1 MPQPPIGIDLGTTY
15 SVIAFVDDAGRPTT
29 IANDI
34 GELLTPSAVSIDEGE
49 IIVGKEAIK
58 QAVFEPE
65 VFADCFKRDMGRS
78 RFRRPIA
85 KKHVPPEVLSAFV
98 LRRLKQDAERRVGPI
113 ENVVVTVPAFFD
125 ETRRR
130 ATQEAGRIAGLNVV
144 DIINEPTAA
153 AIAFGYQTST
163 KKERIL
169 VYDLGGGTFDVSVLE
184 IDGGKFR
191 TLATDGDVQLG
202 GKDFDER
209 LVQHVAERFK
219 AAHGS
224 DPRQEPHDAAQLWQS
239 VQDAKHTLS
248 TRSSVAI
255 PCFHNGIKMRVEVSR
270 TEFENLTADL
280 VERTT
285 TTTQLV
291 VRQARLTWDQIDRV
305 LLVGGSTRMPMVYQ
319 ALEQLAGKAPDRSM
333 SPDEAVAHG
342 AALYAA
348 RLEPGDVSLSS
359 EFELIN
365 VNSHSLGI
373 IGIDQREKRYRN
385 ITIIPKNTPLP
396 CKVVRKF
403 ATARENQSSVRVVVV
418 EGESERPEHC
428 IELGIC
434 VVRNLPPGLP
444 KGTRIEVEYSYAPN
458 GRISVRA
465 RVPKARQSASVDLQ
479 YDAALNLN
487 LGDWQSRICG
497 DEPAEVVEDEDVI
510 ETFVKYLDELLVSYG
525 KRVAR
530 QGVPTAFADK
540 RSAAVDA
547 AREVEALS
555 AEYLKA
561 ERDRQKAVGQA
572 EILAATTRLS
582 QTTVAMELA
591 EVKSRTAFRA
601 LASGCVEAEFVP
613 QGLAELYE
621 EIRRVQ
627 SV

>member
-15 SVIAFVDDAGRPTT
+15 SVIAYVDDAGRPVT
-29 IANDI
+29 ISNDT
-34 GELLTPSAVSIDEGE
+34 GDLLTPSAVSIDDGE

-85 KKHVPPEVLSAFV
+85 KRQVPPEVLSAFV

-113 ENVVVTVPAFFD
+113 ENVVITVPAFFD

-169 VYDLGGGTFDVSVLE
+169 VYDLGGGTFDVTVLE
-184 IDGGKFR
+184 IDGGTFR

-209 LVQHVAERFK
+209 LVNHVADRFK
-219 AAHGS
+219 AANGH

-239 VQDAKHTLS
+239 AQDAKHTLS
-248 TRSSVAI
+248 TRTSVAI

-280 VERTT
+280 LDRTM

-291 VRQARLTWDQIDRV
+291 LRQAKCTWGQIDRV
-305 LLVGGSTRMPMVYQ
+305 LLVGGSTRMPMVGQ
-319 ALEQLAGKAPDRSM
+319 ALEQLSGKAPDRSM

-348 RLEPGDVSLSS
+348 RLAPEDVSLSS

-396 CKVVRKF
+396 CRVVKKF

-428 IELGIC
+428 IELGVC

-465 RVPKARQSASVDLQ
+465 RVPKARQSAAVDLQ

-487 LGDWQSRICG
+487 LADWQSRICG
-497 DEPAEVVEDEDVI
+497 DEPADAVEDEDVI
-510 ETFVKYLDELLVSYG
+510 ETFVKYLDELLVSFG
-525 KRVAR
+525 KRVAKL
-530 QGVPTAFADK
+530 GVPAVFADK
-540 RSAAVDA
+540 RTAAVDA
-547 AREVEALS
+547 AREVESLS

-572 EILAATTRLS
+572 ETLKATTRLS

-601 LASGCVEAEFVP
+601 LASACVEAEFVP
-613 QGLAELYE
+613 QGLAELYD

>member
-1 MPQPPIGIDLGTTY
+1 
-15 SVIAFVDDAGRPTT
+15 VIAYVDDAGRPIT
-29 IANDI
+29 ISNDT

-85 KKHVPPEVLSAFV
+85 NRQIPPEVLSAFV
-98 LRRLKQDAERRVGPI
+98 LRRLKRDAELRVGPI
-113 ENVVVTVPAFFD
+113 ENVVITVPAFFD

-169 VYDLGGGTFDVSVLE
+169 VYDLGGGTFDVTVLE
-184 IDGGKFR
+184 IDGGTFR

-209 LVQHVAERFK
+209 LVNHVADRFK
-219 AAHGS
+219 AAHGR
-224 DPRQEPHDAAQLWQS
+224 DPRQDPHDAAQLWQT

-255 PCFHNGIKMRVEVSR
+255 PCFHNGVKMRVEVSR

-280 VERTT
+280 LDRTA

-291 VRQARLTWDQIDRV
+291 LRQAKCTWDQIDRV
-305 LLVGGSTRMPMVYQ
+305 LLVGGSTRMPMVGQ
-319 ALEQLAGKAPDRSM
+319 TLEQLSGKAPDRSM

-348 RLEPGDVSLSS
+348 RLTPEDVSLSS

-465 RVPKARQSASVDLQ
+465 RVPQARQSAAVDLQ

-487 LGDWQSRICG
+487 LSDWQSRICG
-497 DEPAEVVEDEDVI
+497 DEPADVVEDEDVI
-510 ETFVKYLDELLVSYG
+510 ETFVKYLEELLVSYG
-525 KRVAR
+525 KRVAKL
-530 QGVPTAFADK
+530 GVPTAFADK
-540 RSAAVDA
+540 RNSAIDA
-547 AREVEALS
+547 AREVAALS

-561 ERDRQKAVGQA
+561 ERERQKAVGQA
-572 EILAATTRLS
+572 EILQANTRLS

-601 LASGCVEAEFVP
+601 LASACVEAEFVP

>member
-15 SVIAFVDDAGRPTT
+15 SVIAYIDESGRPNT
-29 IANDI
+29 IANETGD
-34 GELLTPSAVSIDEGE
+34 LLTPSAVSIDDGE

-78 RFRRPIA
+78 RFRRPIGNRQ
-85 KKHVPPEVLSAFV
+85 VPPEVLSAFV
-98 LRRLKQDAERRVGPI
+98 LRRLKKDAERSVGPI
-113 ENVVVTVPAFFD
+113 ENAVITVPAFFD

-130 ATQEAGRIAGLNVV
+130 ATQEAGRIAGINVV

-153 AIAFGYQTST
+153 AIAFGYRTTTQ
-163 KKERIL
+163 KERIL
-169 VYDLGGGTFDVSVLE
+169 VYDLGGGTFDVTVLE
-184 IDGGKFR
+184 IDGGTFR

-209 LVQHVAERFK
+209 LVNHVAEKFK
-219 AAHGS
+219 AANGS
-224 DPRQEPHDAAQLWQS
+224 DPRQEAHDAAQLWQHA
-239 VQDAKHTLS
+239 QDAKHTLS
-248 TRSSVAI
+248 SRSTVAI

-280 VERTT
+280 LDRTM

-291 VRQARLTWDQIDRV
+291 LRQAKCTWDQIDRV
-305 LLVGGSTRMPMVYQ
+305 LLVGGSTRMPMVSQ
-319 ALEQLAGKAPDRSM
+319 AIESLSGKSPDRSM

-348 RLEPGDVSLSS
+348 RLSPEDVSLSS

-385 ITIIPKNTPLP
+385 IIIIPKNTPLP
-396 CKVVRKF
+396 CKVVKKF

-465 RVPKARQSASVDLQ
+465 RVPKARQSAAVDLQ

-487 LGDWQSRICG
+487 LEVWQTRICG

-510 ETFVKYLDELLVSYG
+510 EGFVKYLDELLVSYG
-525 KRVAR
+525 KRVAKL
-530 QGVPTAFADK
+530 GVPTVFADK
-540 RSAAVDA
+540 RRVAIDA
-547 AREVEALS
+547 AREVELLS
-555 AEYLKA
+555 AEYLRA

-572 EILAATTRLS
+572 EILQATSRLS
-582 QTTVAMELA
+582 QSTVAMELA
-591 EVKSRTAFRA
+591 EVKSRTAFRS
-601 LASGCVEAEFVP
+601 LASACVEAEFVP